1 MPKRQSVKKHDTS
14 EVQGEDSYA
23 VLSAVKVK
31 EIRVI
36 RKLAKTE
43 NFDEFEG
50 GVSLLAKHVIGWNWV
65 DDDGE
70 PLPIPKDN
78 PEVIDELTD
87 DESKF
92 LVNLMMGS
100 PKDSSSKS

>member
-14 EVQGEDSYA
+14 KVQGEDSYV
-23 VLSAVKVK
+23 VLTAVKVK
-31 EIRVI
+31 EIRKI

-43 NFDEFEG
+43 DFDEFEG
-50 GVSLLAKHVIGWNWV
+50 GVSLLARHVVGWNWV

-87 DESKF
+87 EESKF
-92 LVNLMMGS
+92 LVDLMMGS
-100 PKDSSSKS
+100 PKGSSSES